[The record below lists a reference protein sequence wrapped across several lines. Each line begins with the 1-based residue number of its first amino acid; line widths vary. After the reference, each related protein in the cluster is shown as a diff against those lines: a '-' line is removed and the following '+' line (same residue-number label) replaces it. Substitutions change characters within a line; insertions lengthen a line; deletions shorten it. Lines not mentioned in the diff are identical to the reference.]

1 MTQVRSS
8 RITVICAAAQVDA
21 LNQGTDFDM
30 RDANWQDAT
39 GARFA
44 VISFISDG
52 AFDPKKLGLES
63 FETCQAET
71 VQALRADRVQVVL
84 GGDGA
89 AALEKL
95 GLSPVLPLC

>member
-1 MTQVRSS
+1 MVG
-8 RITVICAAAQVDA
+8 CATAHVDA
-21 LNQGTDFDM
+21 LNRVTDFDI
-30 RDANWQDAT
+30 RGTNWQDAA

-44 VISFISDG
+44 VISFVSDG
-52 AFDPKKLGLES
+52 SFDPTSLGRES

-71 VQALRADRVQVVL
+71 LQALRSDRVLVVL

-89 AALEKL
+89 AVLEKL